1 MNCIPFPSPTATI
14 KALESINLSV
24 PTGSRTVIVGPSGS
38 GKTTL
43 LRMIAGFEFPDSGRL
58 SLNGQTLVDDT
69 HEVPA
74 HQRLIGYV
82 PQDGA
87 LFPHMTV
94 AANIGFG
101 LSIKGGEKQER
112 IAELMDSVALDANMA
127 NRWPHELSGGQQ
139 QRVALA
145 RALAQ
150 QPRLMLLDEPFSALD
165 TGLRGA
171 MRKMVA
177 RLLSDAGVTTILVT
191 HDQSEALS
199 FADQLAVMRDGR
211 LVQSGHPL
219 DLYRYPDDEQTALFL
234 GDAVVMP
241 ARIEAGW
248 AHCDLGRIP
257 VNNHR
262 NNHSA
267 QIMLR
272 PEQLQLVSIQPSP
285 TEVAGCR
292 AVVTERDF
300 SGNTCTLTV
309 ELEASASG
317 RTARPII
324 NGAQFGPVCAT
335 CRQCGSR
342 LDHRPCPR
350 AERILNPALKIEAIH
365 GPTPLVV
372 IAHIVVG
379 RRLDI
384 AVMGE
389 FLGDRQIV
397 LLNHSGNERTSK
409 IMRHD
414 FHPDL
419 RAPLSGDVIDRMFGD
434 ALAGDVAATTDAVEQ
449 ERIVHL
455 ALLQLR
461 ATQLQ
466 PVIQFGERPGRC
478 VLDQLFVA
486 LGGHP
491 QAALGEID
499 LIQVQVHRF
508 RFAHARAVQ
517 NPDDR
522 RVPQPLWPW
531 IGGTDRHQFLDQRAP
546 RLRPWDNRVPAIPLT
561 ERIFSK
567 CS

>member
-1 MNCIPFPSPTATI
+1 MNALELHSISKSYGAYQ
-14 KALESINLSV
+14 ALESINLSV

-43 LRMIAGFEFPDSGRL
+43 LRMIAGFEFPDTGRL
-58 SLNGQTLVDDT
+58 SLNGQTLVDNT

-74 HQRLIGYV
+74 HRRLIGYV

-101 LSIKGGEKQER
+101 LSIKGRAKQER
-112 IAELMDSVALDANMA
+112 VAELMDSVALDANMA

-177 RLLSDAGVTTILVT
+177 RLLTDAGVTTILVT

-219 DLYRYPDDEQTALFL
+219 DLYRYPEDEQTALFL
-234 GDAVVMP
+234 GDAIVLP

-248 AHCDLGRIP
+248 AHCELGRIP

-262 NNHSA
+262 NNKSA

-285 TEVAGCR
+285 TKAAGCR

-300 SGNTCTLTV
+300 SGNSCTLTV
-309 ELEASASG
+309 ELEALTSG
-317 RTARPII
+317 
-324 NGAQFGPVCAT
+324 Q
-335 CRQCGSR
+335 Q
-342 LDHRPCPR
+342 
-350 AERILNPALKIEAIH
+350 
-365 GPTPLVV
+365 
-372 IAHIVVG
+372 
-379 RRLDI
+379 
-384 AVMGE
+384 
-389 FLGDRQIV
+389 
-397 LLNHSGNERTSK
+397 
-409 IMRHD
+409 
-414 FHPDL
+414 
-419 RAPLSGDVIDRMFGD
+419 
-434 ALAGDVAATTDAVEQ
+434 
-449 ERIVHL
+449 
-455 ALLQLR
+455 
-461 ATQLQ
+461 
-466 PVIQFGERPGRC
+466 PGRSLMVRSSGLYAPPAGSEVHVSTIGHAH
-478 VLDQLFVA
+478 VLS
-486 LGGHP
+486 
-491 QAALGEID
+491 E
-499 LIQVQVHRF
+499 
-508 RFAHARAVQ
+508 
-517 NPDDR
+517 
-522 RVPQPLWPW
+522 
-531 IGGTDRHQFLDQRAP
+531 
-546 RLRPWDNRVPAIPLT
+546 
-561 ERIFSK
+561 S
-567 CS
+567 

>member
-1 MNCIPFPSPTATI
+1 MN
-14 KALESINLSV
+14 ALELHSISKSYGAYQALEGINLSV

-43 LRMIAGFEFPDSGRL
+43 LRMIAGFEFPDTGRL
-58 SLNGQTLVDDT
+58 SLNGQTLVDNT

-74 HQRLIGYV
+74 HRRLIGYV

-101 LSIKGGEKQER
+101 LSIKGRAKQER
-112 IAELMDSVALDANMA
+112 VAELMDSVALDANMA

-219 DLYRYPDDEQTALFL
+219 DLYRYPEDEQTALFL
-234 GDAVVMP
+234 GDAIVLP

-248 AHCDLGRIP
+248 AHCELGRIP

-262 NNHSA
+262 NNKSA

-285 TEVAGCR
+285 TKAAGCR

-309 ELEASASG
+309 ELEALTSG
-317 RTARPII
+317 
-324 NGAQFGPVCAT
+324 Q
-335 CRQCGSR
+335 Q
-342 LDHRPCPR
+342 
-350 AERILNPALKIEAIH
+350 
-365 GPTPLVV
+365 
-372 IAHIVVG
+372 
-379 RRLDI
+379 
-384 AVMGE
+384 
-389 FLGDRQIV
+389 
-397 LLNHSGNERTSK
+397 
-409 IMRHD
+409 
-414 FHPDL
+414 
-419 RAPLSGDVIDRMFGD
+419 
-434 ALAGDVAATTDAVEQ
+434 
-449 ERIVHL
+449 
-455 ALLQLR
+455 
-461 ATQLQ
+461 
-466 PVIQFGERPGRC
+466 PGRSLMVRSSGLYAPPAGSEVHVSTIGHAH
-478 VLDQLFVA
+478 VLS
-486 LGGHP
+486 
-491 QAALGEID
+491 E
-499 LIQVQVHRF
+499 
-508 RFAHARAVQ
+508 
-517 NPDDR
+517 
-522 RVPQPLWPW
+522 
-531 IGGTDRHQFLDQRAP
+531 
-546 RLRPWDNRVPAIPLT
+546 
-561 ERIFSK
+561 S
-567 CS
+567 

>member
-1 MNCIPFPSPTATI
+1 MNALELHSISKSYGAYQ
-14 KALESINLSV
+14 ALESINLSV

-43 LRMIAGFEFPDSGRL
+43 LRMIAGFEFPDTGRL
-58 SLNGQTLVDDT
+58 SLNGQTLVDNT

-74 HQRLIGYV
+74 HRRLIGYV

-101 LSIKGGEKQER
+101 LSIKGRAKQER
-112 IAELMDSVALDANMA
+112 VAELMDSVALDANMA

-219 DLYRYPDDEQTALFL
+219 DLYRYPEDEQTALFL
-234 GDAVVMP
+234 GDAIVLP

-248 AHCDLGRIP
+248 AHCELGRIP

-262 NNHSA
+262 NNKSA

-285 TEVAGCR
+285 TKAAGCR

-300 SGNTCTLTV
+300 SGNSCTLTV
-309 ELEASASG
+309 ELEALTSG
-317 RTARPII
+317 
-324 NGAQFGPVCAT
+324 Q
-335 CRQCGSR
+335 Q
-342 LDHRPCPR
+342 
-350 AERILNPALKIEAIH
+350 
-365 GPTPLVV
+365 
-372 IAHIVVG
+372 
-379 RRLDI
+379 
-384 AVMGE
+384 
-389 FLGDRQIV
+389 
-397 LLNHSGNERTSK
+397 
-409 IMRHD
+409 
-414 FHPDL
+414 
-419 RAPLSGDVIDRMFGD
+419 
-434 ALAGDVAATTDAVEQ
+434 
-449 ERIVHL
+449 
-455 ALLQLR
+455 
-461 ATQLQ
+461 
-466 PVIQFGERPGRC
+466 PGRSLMVRSSGLYAPPAGSEVHVSTIGHAH
-478 VLDQLFVA
+478 VLS
-486 LGGHP
+486 
-491 QAALGEID
+491 E
-499 LIQVQVHRF
+499 
-508 RFAHARAVQ
+508 
-517 NPDDR
+517 
-522 RVPQPLWPW
+522 
-531 IGGTDRHQFLDQRAP
+531 
-546 RLRPWDNRVPAIPLT
+546 
-561 ERIFSK
+561 S
-567 CS
+567 

>member
-1 MNCIPFPSPTATI
+1 MNALELHAIS
-14 KALESINLSV
+14 KSYGDHQALESINLSV

-43 LRMIAGFEFPDSGRL
+43 LRMIAGFECPDSGRL

-101 LSIKGGEKQER
+101 LASKGSKRNER

-199 FADQLAVMRDGR
+199 FADQLAVMRNGR

-219 DLYRYPDDEQTALFL
+219 DLYRYPGDEQTALFL

-262 NNHSA
+262 NNQAA

-272 PEQLQLVSIQPSP
+272 PEQLQLVATLPSP
-285 TEVAGCR
+285 TDVAGCR
-292 AVVTERDF
+292 AVVTDRDF

-309 ELEASASG
+309 ELQNRASSEESG
-317 RTARPII
+317 RSLTVRSSGMYAPP
-324 NGAQFGPVCAT
+324 A
-335 CRQCGSR
+335 GSAVNVSTIG
-342 LDHRPCPR
+342 H
-350 AERILNPALKIEAIH
+350 AHVFSEA
-365 GPTPLVV
+365 
-372 IAHIVVG
+372 
-379 RRLDI
+379 
-384 AVMGE
+384 
-389 FLGDRQIV
+389 
-397 LLNHSGNERTSK
+397 
-409 IMRHD
+409 
-414 FHPDL
+414 
-419 RAPLSGDVIDRMFGD
+419 
-434 ALAGDVAATTDAVEQ
+434 
-449 ERIVHL
+449 
-455 ALLQLR
+455 
-461 ATQLQ
+461 
-466 PVIQFGERPGRC
+466 
-478 VLDQLFVA
+478 
-486 LGGHP
+486 
-491 QAALGEID
+491 
-499 LIQVQVHRF
+499 
-508 RFAHARAVQ
+508 
-517 NPDDR
+517 
-522 RVPQPLWPW
+522 
-531 IGGTDRHQFLDQRAP
+531 
-546 RLRPWDNRVPAIPLT
+546 
-561 ERIFSK
+561 
-567 CS
+567 

>member
-1 MNCIPFPSPTATI
+1 MN
-14 KALESINLSV
+14 ALELHSISKSYGAFQALENINLLV

-43 LRMIAGFEFPDSGRL
+43 LRMIAGFEFPDTGRL

-101 LSIKGGEKQER
+101 LSSKGSAKQER

-127 NRWPHELSGGQQ
+127 SRWPHELSGGQQ

-177 RLLSDAGVTTILVT
+177 RLLTDAGVTTILVT

-219 DLYRYPDDEQTALFL
+219 DLYRYPEDEQTALFL

-262 NNHSA
+262 NNKSA

-272 PEQLQLVSIQPSP
+272 PEQLQLVSLQPSS
-285 TEVAGCR
+285 TKAAGCR

-309 ELEASASG
+309 ELETLASG
-317 RTARPII
+317 
-324 NGAQFGPVCAT
+324 Q
-335 CRQCGSR
+335 Q
-342 LDHRPCPR
+342 
-350 AERILNPALKIEAIH
+350 
-365 GPTPLVV
+365 
-372 IAHIVVG
+372 
-379 RRLDI
+379 
-384 AVMGE
+384 
-389 FLGDRQIV
+389 
-397 LLNHSGNERTSK
+397 
-409 IMRHD
+409 
-414 FHPDL
+414 
-419 RAPLSGDVIDRMFGD
+419 
-434 ALAGDVAATTDAVEQ
+434 
-449 ERIVHL
+449 
-455 ALLQLR
+455 
-461 ATQLQ
+461 
-466 PVIQFGERPGRC
+466 PGRSLMVRSSGLYAPPAGSAVHVSMIGHAH
-478 VLDQLFVA
+478 VLSE
-486 LGGHP
+486 P
-491 QAALGEID
+491 
-499 LIQVQVHRF
+499 
-508 RFAHARAVQ
+508 
-517 NPDDR
+517 
-522 RVPQPLWPW
+522 
-531 IGGTDRHQFLDQRAP
+531 
-546 RLRPWDNRVPAIPLT
+546 
-561 ERIFSK
+561 
-567 CS
+567 

>member
-1 MNCIPFPSPTATI
+1 MNALELHAIS
-14 KALESINLSV
+14 KSYGDHQALESINLSV
-24 PTGSRTVIVGPSGS
+24 PAGSRTVIVGPSGS

-43 LRMIAGFEFPDSGRL
+43 LRMIAGFEFPDTGRL
-58 SLNGQTLVDDT
+58 LLNGQTLVDET

-101 LSIKGGEKQER
+101 LTNKGSKRSER

-262 NNHSA
+262 NNSAA

-272 PEQLQLVSIQPSP
+272 PEQLQLVSAQPSP
-285 TEVAGCR
+285 TEATGCR
-292 AVVTERDF
+292 AVVTDRDF

-309 ELEASASG
+309 ELEA
-317 RTARPII
+317 
-324 NGAQFGPVCAT
+324 
-335 CRQCGSR
+335 
-342 LDHRPCPR
+342 
-350 AERILNPALKIEAIH
+350 
-365 GPTPLVV
+365 PT
-372 IAHIVVG
+372 
-379 RRLDI
+379 
-384 AVMGE
+384 
-389 FLGDRQIV
+389 
-397 LLNHSGNERTSK
+397 
-409 IMRHD
+409 
-414 FHPDL
+414 
-419 RAPLSGDVIDRMFGD
+419 
-434 ALAGDVAATTDAVEQ
+434 AGDQAGRSLTVRSSGMYAPPAGSAVHVST
-449 ERIVHL
+449 I
-455 ALLQLR
+455 
-461 ATQLQ
+461 
-466 PVIQFGERPGRC
+466 
-478 VLDQLFVA
+478 
-486 LGGHP
+486 GH
-491 QAALGEID
+491 
-499 LIQVQVHRF
+499 
-508 RFAHARAVQ
+508 AHV
-517 NPDDR
+517 
-522 RVPQPLWPW
+522 
-531 IGGTDRHQFLDQRAP
+531 
-546 RLRPWDNRVPAIPLT
+546 
-561 ERIFSK
+561 FSDV
-567 CS
+567 